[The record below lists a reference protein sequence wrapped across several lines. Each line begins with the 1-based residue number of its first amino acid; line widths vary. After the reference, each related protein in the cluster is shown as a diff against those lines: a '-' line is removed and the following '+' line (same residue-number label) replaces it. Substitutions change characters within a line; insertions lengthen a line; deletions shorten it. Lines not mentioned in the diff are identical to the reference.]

1 MLAVSDGNAAIAF
14 YKAAFGAA
22 LLWHLDG
29 EHVVAGLSI
38 NGAKFFLASES
49 PPHGMH
55 SPSSA
60 GFTTVKIELF
70 VDDPIAVQRQ
80 AIAAGAVERNPVSEH
95 EHETAGP
102 QSIKRM
108 SKARLSIRSVTCGSW
123 ERSWSSCSLE
133 TIRAEPRFKAILKR
147 INFPQMEEEV
157 RLCGCAFA
165 ETPTTN
171 WHTTDYLLLIT

>member
-1 MLAVSDGNAAIAF
+1 LAVSDGNAAIAF

-49 PPHGMH
+49 PPHGTH

-60 GFTTVKIELF
+60 GFTTVRIELF

-80 AIAAGAVERNPVSEH
+80 AIAAGAVREKPSER
-95 EHETAGP
+95 T
-102 QSIKRM
+102 R
-108 SKARLSIRSVTCGSW
+108 ARDGWAATDQADAQRRAYRSV
-123 ERSWSSCSLE
+123 RSHVARGKDPGVVAPWK
-133 TIRAEPRFKAILKR
+133 P
-147 INFPQMEEEV
+147 
-157 RLCGCAFA
+157 
-165 ETPTTN
+165 
-171 WHTTDYLLLIT
+171 